1 MGDHKQKVKKE
12 IIFFA
17 LGCFWGIE
25 SKLSKVDGIVNTEVG
40 YMGGITRN
48 PTYEKVL
55 KGDTGHAETLKI
67 VYDPD
72 LITCSKLLLLF
83 LQIHRKRGGYKDKKG
98 QYRSAI
104 FYTTDKQK
112 KIIDKRISDKR
123 IEISKAV
130 IFYVAENYHQRYKD
144 KKTKVKTENMQTF
157 KRICLNNKD
166 KAEKRKGK
174 YYTLKYRT
182 GQKIGIYKCAL
193 CKNNLYSSEHVFDS
207 ESGWPAFFDTID
219 GYQNSRVVFHDNATK
234 ELKCMKCGLHLGHRL
249 HSKKTSTGLRDCLN
263 SVCLYFVEKQKGG
276 KSGKHKTKKKF
287 LYNPNDPKKSFD
299 VYIDKNPKDTIP
311 IKYKTLEDVENTIQ
325 KLEKLYKQGKYS
337 HKRIWQVGMIMKVRL
352 EVLKDKK
359 KDQYRLSKK
368 YFEFLGKRTKIK
380 GNKNRKQFKFMGYK
394 EERRN

>member
-1 MGDHKQKVKKE
+1 MKEQKPKVKKE
-12 IIFFA
+12 IIYFA

-25 SKLSKVDGIVNTEVG
+25 SKISKIDGIINTEVG
-40 YMGGITRN
+40 YMGGKTRN

-67 VYDPD
+67 IYDPTV
-72 LITCSKLLLLF
+72 ISMRELLLLF
-83 LQIHRKRGGYKDKKG
+83 LKTHKERGEYYDKKG

-104 FYTTDKQK
+104 FYTTEKQK
-112 KIIDKRISDKR
+112 KEIDKTKIDKRI
-123 IEISKAV
+123 EVSKV
-130 IFYVAENYHQRYKD
+130 PVFYIAENYHQRYKD
-144 KKTKVKTENMQTF
+144 KKTKVKTENIQTF
-157 KRICLNNKD
+157 KTICLKNKD
-166 KAEKRKGK
+166 KAEKKKTGK

-193 CKNNLYSSEHVFDS
+193 CKNNLYSSDCAFDS
-207 ESGWPAFFDTID
+207 GSGWPAFSDTID
-219 GYQNSRVVFHDNATK
+219 GYENSRVVFHDNETK

-249 HSKKTSTGLRDCLN
+249 HSKKTTTGIRDCLN
-263 SVCLYFVEKQKGG
+263 SVCLYFVEKQRGG
-276 KSGKHKTKKKF
+276 KSDKTKTKKKF

-311 IKYKTLEDVENTIQ
+311 IKYKTLEDVKNTIQ
-325 KLEKLYKQGKYS
+325 KLEKLYKRGKYS

-359 KDQYRLSKK
+359 KEQYRLSKK

-380 GNKNRKQFKFMGYK
+380 GNKNRKQLKFII
-394 EERRN
+394 